1 MHHYEGKKVTG
12 SFGVDSHA
20 GSVILPAWERC
31 SPSLGVFA
39 WRPSDI
45 NECIRKAACLGNM
58 QPFLYSSTQK
68 EPFCYLMLSVLIS
81 QVAAAEEVLVYRKA
95 TYFVPAGMEAVLVMK
110 FQSLPVGH

>member
-12 SFGVDSHA
+12 SFGVDSQA

-68 EPFCYLMLSVLIS
+68 EPFLLCILVLFLCQRSIIN
-81 QVAAAEEVLVYRKA
+81 QDILTR
-95 TYFVPAGMEAVLVMK
+95 
-110 FQSLPVGH
+110 